1 MPACGVIL
9 VFHCLTFFRWG
20 VAGAAFQ
27 IEGAAKDEGRGP
39 SVWDALSR
47 VTNHIV
53 DNSTADVADNVSS
66 CSLINGILMYAH
78 IRQNYYLYKED
89 ISRLAAQGVK
99 IYSFSLSWSRILPF
113 GRGPVNQ
120 LAIDH
125 YNDLIDTCIEYGVE
139 PSITLYH
146 WDTPL
151 VLQDTYGGWLSE
163 DIVPDFVEY
172 ARIAFEAFGDRVEK
186 WYTVS
191 RGHQSSTNAFS
202 LMQMHR

>member
-1 MPACGVIL
+1 M
-9 VFHCLTFFRWG
+9 
-20 VAGAAFQ
+20 
-27 IEGAAKDEGRGP
+27 IEKIEN
-39 SVWDALSR
+39 SVNANIS
-47 VTNHIV
+47 
-53 DNSTADVADNVSS
+53 
-66 CSLINGILMYAH
+66 
-78 IRQNYYLYKED
+78 QNYYLYKED

-120 LAIDH
+120 KAIDH

-139 PSITLYH
+139 PSVTLYH

-163 DIVPDFVEY
+163 EIVPDFVEY

-191 RGHQSSTNAFS
+191 NDDNEYFKMFS
-202 LMQMHR
+202 LIQRYRSMNVSSSGHHVQHCMSG

>member
-1 MPACGVIL
+1 LKSENPA
-9 VFHCLTFFRWG
+9 
-20 VAGAAFQ
+20 
-27 IEGAAKDEGRGP
+27 
-39 SVWDALSR
+39 
-47 VTNHIV
+47 N
-53 DNSTADVADNVSS
+53 
-66 CSLINGILMYAH
+66 AH
-78 IRQNYYLYKED
+78 VRQNYYLYKED

-113 GRGPVNQ
+113 GRGPINQ

-125 YNDLIDTCIEYGVE
+125 YNDLINTCIEYGVE
-139 PSITLYH
+139 PSVTLYH

-163 DIVPDFVEY
+163 EIVPDFVEY

-191 RGHQSSTNAFS
+191 HDDRTSKKTFT
-202 LMQMHR
+202 LTLVYR